1 MKVGYVRISTREQ
14 NTARQDILMEQLG
27 VERVFTD
34 KLSGKNTE
42 RPELQKMMDFV
53 RAGDM
58 VVVESFSRFARNTH
72 DLLDLI
78 ATLKEK
84 GVRFISQKETIDT
97 DSPAG
102 KLMLTIFGALAQFE
116 RETILERQAEGIA
129 IAKAEGR
136 MTGRPKKATD
146 TFEQVYQDYKDGKI
160 SVTKGAKKLGIS
172 RSTWYRKAHAYE
184 CEYINSKS
192 YNKA

>member
-27 VERVFTD
+27 VEEVYTD

-172 RSTWYRKAHAYE
+172 RSTWYRKAYIYE
-184 CEYINSKS
+184 HEYIKND
-192 YNKA
+192 